1 MKKIAQIF
9 VAFLEKLNFKW
20 ENIYCP
26 QKIQI
31 HWPEY
36 FLTLGLNNI
45 TKQYAVKWCNLKKG
59 QNYII

>member
-20 ENIYCP
+20 ENICYP

-36 FLTLGLNNI
+36 FLTLELNNI